1 MLLGVSKVVRMSFNA
16 SWKFLRLGNSSWD
29 FLAVNFWSRDFLGG
43 FDFCPYSIFLVT
55 WNPYPHPPP
64 PGLGLLLF
72 SLSWACHLFIYFL
85 FVCLFVCL
93 FVWQCHPVVANRLH
107 SRFQSWL
114 SDWVKSNVT
123 GDQEGRC
130 RDWLLGKVDGLH
142 PCTTT
147 CEVVT
152 SAAIEHNK
160 YSVKWDKDK
169 KDKQEATQN
178 DSKES
183 EQKAAS

>member
-1 MLLGVSKVVRMSFNA
+1 M
-16 SWKFLRLGNSSWD
+16 LGNSSWD
-29 FLAVNFWSRDFLGG
+29 FFGG
-43 FDFCPYSIFLVT
+43 KFLVQGFFGGGGRLT
-55 WNPYPHPPP
+55 FAHIRSSSSLEIRTPTTPWA
-64 PGLGLLLF
+64 GTVIVFFVLGL
-72 SLSWACHLFIYFL
+72 SFIYF
-85 FVCLFVCL
+85 FCLFVG
-93 FVWQCHPVVANRLH
+93 QCHPVVANRLH

-169 KDKQEATQN
+169 KDKQEVAQN

>member
-1 MLLGVSKVVRMSFNA
+1 MGFFGG
-16 SWKFLRLGNSSWD
+16 KFLAQGL
-29 FLAVNFWSRDFLGG
+29 FGG
-43 FDFCPYSIFLVT
+43 FWLWPILDLPRHLKSV
-55 WNPYPHPPP
+55 PPPP

-72 SLSWACHLFIYFL
+72 SLSWGCHLFIF
-85 FVCLFVCL
+85 CL

-169 KDKQEATQN
+169 KDKQEVAQN

>member
-1 MLLGVSKVVRMSFNA
+1 MGFFGG
-16 SWKFLRLGNSSWD
+16 KFLVQG
-29 FLAVNFWSRDFLGG
+29 FFGG
-43 FDFCPYSIFLVT
+43 FWLLPIFDLPRHLKSV
-55 WNPYPHPPP
+55 PPP
-64 PGLGLLLF
+64 PSPWAGTVIVFFVLGL
-72 SLSWACHLFIYFL
+72 SFIYLF

-114 SDWVKSNVT
+114 SEWVKSNVT

>member
-1 MLLGVSKVVRMSFNA
+1 MGFFGG
-16 SWKFLRLGNSSWD
+16 KFLVQGF
-29 FLAVNFWSRDFLGG
+29 FLFWRGG
-43 FDFCPYSIFLVT
+43 GWLLPIFDLPRHLKSV
-55 WNPYPHPPP
+55 PPPP
-64 PGLGLLLF
+64 PGLGLLLR
-72 SLSWACHLFIYFL
+72 SLSWACLLFIYLF

-93 FVWQCHPVVANRLH
+93 FAWQCHPVVANRLH

-169 KDKQEATQN
+169 KDKQEVAQN

>member
-1 MLLGVSKVVRMSFNA
+1 MGFFGG
-16 SWKFLRLGNSSWD
+16 KFLVQG
-29 FLAVNFWSRDFLGG
+29 FFWGGRG

-55 WNPYPHPPP
+55 WNPYPHHPL
-64 PGLGLLLF
+64 GWDCYCFLCLGLVVYLF
-72 SLSWACHLFIYFL
+72 S
-85 FVCLFVCL
+85 L

-169 KDKQEATQN
+169 KDKQEVTQN

>member
-29 FLAVNFWSRDFLGG
+29 FWEVNFWSRDFLGG

-55 WNPYPHPPP
+55 WNPYPHPLPL
-64 PGLGLLLF
+64 GWDCYCFLCLGLVIY
-72 SLSWACHLFIYFL
+72 LFIF
-85 FVCLFVCL
+85 CLFVCL

-169 KDKQEATQN
+169 KDKQEVTQN

>member
-1 MLLGVSKVVRMSFNA
+1 M
-16 SWKFLRLGNSSWD
+16 
-29 FLAVNFWSRDFLGG
+29 
-43 FDFCPYSIFLVT
+43 
-55 WNPYPHPPP
+55 
-64 PGLGLLLF
+64 
-72 SLSWACHLFIYFL
+72 
-85 FVCLFVCL
+85 
-93 FVWQCHPVVANRLH
+93 ANRLH

-169 KDKQEATQN
+169 KDKQEVTQN
-178 DSKES
+178 DTKES